1 MASIGI
7 IEGSFYLSWHANRLF
22 VWWRVPWWFQRQ
34 RRTANRILWL
44 TMNPYGVHKTK
55 SEQWWTPFWVSVS
68 GISATVNDGWLS
80 NWSLLSLSMMTLSIT
95 SAASSLYLPI
105 TTELVLK
112 VQNSHSIS
120 DTLLLGNGVLKNVN
134 RPFLQYNYLIFN
146 RGIPLYIFTQIV

>member
-1 MASIGI
+1 MI
-7 IEGSFYLSWHANRLF
+7 
-22 VWWRVPWWFQRQ
+22 
-34 RRTANRILWL
+34 
-44 TMNPYGVHKTK
+44 
-55 SEQWWTPFWVSVS
+55 
-68 GISATVNDGWLS
+68 GISATVNDGWPS

-146 RGIPLYIFTQIV
+146 RGIPLYIFIQNV